1 MCRFNFNFVTIC
13 NKIQINVTLCNKMTS
28 FHYIANKL
36 KHFLIETEILRTEDA

>member
-1 MCRFNFNFVTIC
+1 
-13 NKIQINVTLCNKMTS
+13 MTS